1 MEEKII
7 AKCVFITD
15 ERFPVFCHFG
25 GQSEPQKAYIS
36 LDIET
41 GEIDAGY
48 HVGIGVGS
56 PIRVLNDIELRFEIN
71 PYTHK
76 DQIKEIIYDHMDQFQ
91 LILDGS
97 EVVWKNCNEIG
108 KFNDSAQ
115 RIIDKFSCE
124 TFLYTYVDIVTYTD
138 LSCFQDEIWSVNDSQ
153 TITQL
158 AKDVYDDGN
167 SYGYW
172 IDELNSEYDIE
183 QAILEEWLN
192 CLYSHFDLPK
202 NVARLLLNN
211 DDIFLDK
218 DWLDTLKEIIAE

>member
-15 ERFPVFCHFG
+15 DRFPVFCHHV
-25 GQSEPQKAYIS
+25 GQIEPQTAYIS

-48 HVGIGVGS
+48 YHLGGGS
-56 PIRVLNDIELRFEIN
+56 SIRFLNDIELRFEIN

-76 DQIKEIIYDHMDQFQ
+76 DQIGEIIYDHMDQFQ

-97 EVVWKNCNEIG
+97 EVVWDNYNRIG

-115 RIIDKFSCE
+115 RIISKLS
-124 TFLYTYVDIVTYTD
+124 LLHNYVDIVTFTD
-138 LSCFQDEIWSVNDSQ
+138 LSCFQDEIWSVNDLQ

-158 AKDVYDDGN
+158 AKDIYDDGN

-172 IDELNSEYDIE
+172 IDELNSVDDIE
-183 QAILEEWLN
+183 EAILEEWLN
-192 CLYSHFDLPK
+192 CLYSHYDVPK

-211 DDIFLDK
+211 DDIDLDK